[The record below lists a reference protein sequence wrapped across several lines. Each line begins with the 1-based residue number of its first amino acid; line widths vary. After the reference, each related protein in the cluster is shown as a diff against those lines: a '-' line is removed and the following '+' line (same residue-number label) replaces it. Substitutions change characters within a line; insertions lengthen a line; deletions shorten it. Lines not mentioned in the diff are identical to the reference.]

1 MDDATQT
8 ERPSE
13 VRMRVLDEHRRLRK
27 SLLELQALASA
38 TADGRVRMSDLRE
51 SACALFVQVADH
63 LAAEDEFFLPRVAEV
78 PGNGPQLAERM
89 RTEHDEQRRAL
100 RAMVDRTRSENERT
114 LLAELDEFVVRTCR
128 DLAAEEQLAL
138 QIEQLRDDVI
148 AIDQFGG

>member
-1 MDDATQT
+1 MNDTTQT

-13 VRMRVLDEHRRLRK
+13 VRTRVLGEHRRLRE

-38 TADGRVRMSDLRE
+38 TADDPARWSDLRDR
-51 SACALFVQVADH
+51 ACALFVQVADH
-63 LAAEDEFFLPRVAEV
+63 LAAEDEFFLPRVAEI

-89 RTEHDEQRRAL
+89 RTEHDEQRATL
-100 RAMVDRTRSENERT
+100 CAMVARARLENEPT
-114 LLAELDEFVVRTCR
+114 LLAELDSFVVRACR